1 MLRYDRQTRPGLV
14 ALYGIR
20 PGNGAGNSYN
30 PGARTG
36 RFPLKL
42 GIGAGSQKKTRV
54 MGPPGRERSLTIS
67 SAVWIEYNNV
77 TDGQTDGHRATAKTA
92 LTHSVGR

>member
-42 GIGAGSQKKTRV
+42 GIGAGSQKKL
-54 MGPPGRERSLTIS
+54 E
-67 SAVWIEYNNV
+67 
-77 TDGQTDGHRATAKTA
+77 
-92 LTHSVGR
+92 